1 MILRTAE
8 GPEEIAAALDLR
20 MRVFCGEQGVTRDEE
35 LDGLDEQAEHLVA
48 VEDDGAIAA
57 TCRLLLETPETLRLG
72 RMATAPEARG
82 QGLAAA
88 LLALAE
94 QRGRE
99 HGARRIVLDAQLTA
113 RRLYERA
120 GYVAHGDVFD
130 DARIPHIAMELR
142 LA

>member
-1 MILRTAE
+1 MTLRSAE
-8 GPEEIAAALDLR
+8 GAAEIAAALDLR
-20 MRVFCGEQGVTRDEE
+20 MRVFCGEQGVRSDEE
-35 LDGLDEQAEHLVA
+35 LDGRDEQAEHLVA
-48 VEDDGAIAA
+48 IEEDGTILA
-57 TCRLLLETPETLRLG
+57 TCRLLHEPPATLRLG

-99 HGARRIVLDAQLTA
+99 HGSTRIVLDAQLTA
-113 RRLYERA
+113 QRVYARA